1 MRSSLESAIP
11 YGAALENSD
20 ILIVPLVLEARPGAE
35 GNGAGKFQASG
46 AESDLESAVGSA
58 HVGLPVALNR
68 WQEYIDSEVKTG
80 VKVDW
85 RRCRAGVRPL

>member
-1 MRSSLESAIP
+1 MSSSLESAIP
-11 YGAALENSD
+11 FGAALENSD

-35 GNGAGKFQASG
+35 GNGAAKFRASG

-68 WQEYIDSEVKTG
+68 WQEYIDSEVITG
-80 VKVDW
+80 VEVDW
-85 RRCRAGVRPL
+85 RRCRSGVCPF